1 MTCTHR
7 SVVKTTTFIICV
19 TRILILKGAMKI
31 TLLLHAIFPLSAAFT
46 VPVAL
51 RHDKRHIAALF
62 SSPESDVGSF
72 SSEIQ
77 PSAVDSAVPE
87 QSVISESSKQAEYGV
102 SLEFPD
108 SYAKCGRCQT
118 IYGLTLEDLGDERS
132 KGR

>member
-1 MTCTHR
+1 
-7 SVVKTTTFIICV
+7 
-19 TRILILKGAMKI
+19 MKI
-31 TLLLHAIFPLSAAFT
+31 TLLLCAIFPLSAAFT
-46 VPVAL
+46 VPLVAL
-51 RHDKRHIAALF
+51 SHNKLQRAALY

-72 SSEIQ
+72 SSEI
-77 PSAVDSAVPE
+77 PLPVVDSSVPG

-102 SLEFPD
+102 SLDFPD